1 MTPSGRP
8 APAAVL
14 AALAPVA
21 LAPAPAAPAALA
33 AVPELAPAP
42 AAPAPAAPAHQHR
55 AWHLKHGK
63 KLRRK
68 DSQNISKQS
77 L

>member
-33 AVPELAPAP
+33 AVPELAPA
-42 AAPAPAAPAHQHR
+42 APAHQHR

>member
-1 MTPSGRP
+1 
-8 APAAVL
+8 
-14 AALAPVA
+14 
-21 LAPAPAAPAALA
+21 
-33 AVPELAPAP
+33 VPEL
-42 AAPAPAAPAHQHR
+42 APAPAAPAHQHR

-68 DSQNISKQS
+68 DSQNISKQC